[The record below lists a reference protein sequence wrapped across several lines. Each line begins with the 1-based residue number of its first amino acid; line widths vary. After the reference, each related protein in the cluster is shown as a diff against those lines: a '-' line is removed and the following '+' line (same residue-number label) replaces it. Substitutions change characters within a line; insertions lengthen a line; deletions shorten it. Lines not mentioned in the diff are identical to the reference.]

1 MTDSGAIQFNAVL
14 DGINAK
20 GSGTVVQLKPDGYV
34 TPEDVANLYR
44 LRGRTVWVQIVDP
57 DAPLPLECEPDDGAV
72 DAEPL
77 HLPGE

>member
-1 MTDSGAIQFNAVL
+1 MTESGAIQFNAVL

-44 LRGRTVWVQIVDP
+44 LRGRTVWVQIVDT
-57 DAPLPLECEPDDGAV
+57 DAPLPLECEPDESAT

-77 HLPGE
+77 PLPGE